1 MNKIPSN
8 CPYYGKQTMLPCRS
22 ECAWYNANTDDCQLN
37 RATIKNNEEIIHK
50 NNKEIIQL
58 LDTAKYLLRGHKQN
72 LNIQWSI
79 SKINQAIKL
88 LNEL

>member
-1 MNKIPSN
+1 M
-8 CPYYGKQTMLPCRS
+8 YYEKQTMLPCRS
-22 ECAWYNANTDDCQLN
+22 GCAWYNANTDDCQLN
-37 RATIKNNEEIIHK
+37 MATIKNNE
-50 NNKEIIQL
+50 EIIQL